1 MEQRILELLKRA
13 RRENRKLFAVL
24 VDPDKSDDRSLDVLT
39 KTGKE
44 AGIDLFL
51 VGSSILRDDRF
62 DSTLLRLKQQAHC
75 PVIIFPGNAMQ
86 VSEHA
91 DGILLLSLISGRNAD
106 LLIGQHVLA
115 APFLRNSGIEIIP
128 TAYLL
133 IDSGAPT
140 SVSYMSQ
147 TLPIP
152 HDKDDIASC
161 TALAGEQLGLQVLYL
176 DAGSGAR
183 HPVSARMIR
192 NVRQVTNIPLV
203 IGGGIRTPEKAAE
216 LSQAGADMIVVGNSL
231 ETDPGMLQELA
242 DAVHLTVR

>member
-62 DSTLLRLKQQAHC
+62 DSTLLRLKQLAHC

-106 LLIGQHVLA
+106 
-115 APFLRNSGIEIIP
+115 
-128 TAYLL
+128 
-133 IDSGAPT
+133 
-140 SVSYMSQ
+140 
-147 TLPIP
+147 
-152 HDKDDIASC
+152 
-161 TALAGEQLGLQVLYL
+161 
-176 DAGSGAR
+176 
-183 HPVSARMIR
+183 
-192 NVRQVTNIPLV
+192 
-203 IGGGIRTPEKAAE
+203 
-216 LSQAGADMIVVGNSL
+216 
-231 ETDPGMLQELA
+231 
-242 DAVHLTVR
+242 